1 VPASTDRYTGTA
13 VSNDGRWL
21 AFSNRRGGLLQIDL
35 LDLVTKEHRPLTT
48 SPSDKFAEVFSPD
61 DRYLVFGS
69 NAGGN
74 VQTWRI
80 PVAGGKEEQLTSGEE
95 RMRHASYAPD
105 GRTIY
110 VQPSHRNV
118 YRIDAGGGPLIPVT
132 TFPESSLFIEEPVVS
147 PDGRFLAYCRSHG
160 GAVLWLLTIGEAQPA
175 GR

>member
-1 VPASTDRYTGTA
+1 
-13 VSNDGRWL
+13 
-21 AFSNRRGGLLQIDL
+21 
-35 LDLVTKEHRPLTT
+35 
-48 SPSDKFAEVFSPD
+48 
-61 DRYLVFGS
+61 VFGS
-69 NAGGN
+69 NAGGT

-118 YRIDAGGGPLIPVT
+118 YRIAAGGGPLIPVT

-175 GR
+175 GP